1 MGDLAGGNTFLYFS
15 AFFAL
20 GSGLCWLGQFFADL
34 YGWAYDMRILGWEWL
49 ILATVLTLTTP
60 AFKRPRTV
68 FVSICVV
75 DIALY
80 ISALMYLGLLGAMA
94 ATIGGILYFV
104 AGVLAFYTAAAVI
117 LSSVGIKMPIGGL

>member
-1 MGDLAGGNTFLYFS
+1 
-15 AFFAL
+15 
-20 GSGLCWLGQFFADL
+20 
-34 YGWAYDMRILGWEWL
+34 MRILGWEWL